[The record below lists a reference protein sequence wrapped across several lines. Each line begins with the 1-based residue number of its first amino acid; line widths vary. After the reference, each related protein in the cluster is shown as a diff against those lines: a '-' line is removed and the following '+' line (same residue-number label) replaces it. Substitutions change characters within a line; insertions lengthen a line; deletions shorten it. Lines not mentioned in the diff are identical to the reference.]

1 MVWLAG
7 VVVKRVS
14 AKVAATIRSTPVFCV
29 VMLARSSKCQNSIV
43 FCNTLDLLP
52 LGSLQGNQNLPLTI
66 QHLPYEIQAMKR
78 SIKTAVV
85 AVATVASLVANT
97 VPVSACG
104 GSGGGFSRPQAS
116 VSYAR
121 PAYSQPSY
129 SQPAYSQ
136 PSYSQPSYS
145 QPAYEQAAY
154 AQPVYSQPTYSQPVY
169 ASSAPVQSQPAT
181 TTIRPAAVRP
191 STVRPAAVAQAP
203 VQNPVAQNP
212 VAQNPAAQ
220 NPAAQN
226 PAAQNNVTQA
236 APKTPAQVPTQSAA
250 PKSAESNALALLA
263 SIASKPA
270 KGSEPAPTST
280 ATAASSIPQFS
291 APAKQTAAGDHVGT
305 WKVDLPG
312 QQSVTLTMDAA
323 GKFVWTATKAG
334 KTNQFDGQYRIS
346 GGRLT
351 LVRSADLQQ
360 MNGSWTAA
368 KNGFVFKLDGAT
380 TGGLNFQR
388 S

>member
-66 QHLPYEIQAMKR
+66 QYLPYEIQAMKR

-136 PSYSQPSYS
+136 PSYSQP
-145 QPAYEQAAY
+145 AYAQAAY

-203 VQNPVAQNP
+203 VQNPV
-212 VAQNPAAQ
+212 
-220 NPAAQN
+220 AQN